1 MQSARHFPGRLFWF
15 SVAVAMMAI
24 PVWGQGTET
33 TPWPVPSSPYEPGLM
48 VLAVTA
54 ILIIGGAIVRLLLL
68 LGLIRRLVWILPVL
82 IFLTGGFWIFLRI
95 GRFADVPRLS
105 ALIGF
110 LLSFL
115 IFVAILVPAARWLL
129 PSRALQTRGGVP
141 VLLRG
146 MAVVGIGSV
155 GMFVL
160 LSWAFPGLSFAPVF
174 ITSGVVSIVMG
185 LALQEALGNLMAGIV
200 MSVERPFKIGDW
212 IQVGTTEG
220 EAVEQTWRA
229 TVVRTR
235 AGDYLHIPN
244 NLAVR
249 EIMVNFDRPTPEH
262 LVKIQVGVSY
272 DTPCGVAVE
281 SLLEA
286 ASKVAEVL
294 RKPAPSVYLKDFL
307 DSSILYELRVWID
320 NYGSLNAIESDVRKQ
335 IWYSFKRY
343 GVTIPFPQRDVN
355 IHRHMDRSLESYSRL
370 VVTGGPLQGA
380 MYMLGEAPATAG
392 RAAENTLIV
401 TDPHVSNHH
410 FVIEPKEGGY
420 SLRDLGSRY
429 GTLLNGQLIESAQ
442 LVQGDEIRVGSV
454 VFVYETHVA
463 PVSVRVERRVV
474 PAAPGRHMAPG
485 STVATSNTAVKETP
499 V

>member
-1 MQSARHFPGRLFWF
+1 MTVL
-15 SVAVAMMAI
+15 
-24 PVWGQGTET
+24 PVWGQGAESTA
-33 TPWPVPSSPYEPGLM
+33 WPVSASPYEPGLM

-54 ILIIGGAIVRLLLL
+54 ILVTGGAIVRLLLM

-82 IFLTGGFWIFLRI
+82 IFLTGGLWLFLRI
-95 GRFADVPRLS
+95 GRFADVPQLT

-141 VLLRG
+141 ALLRAMG
-146 MAVVGIGSV
+146 VVVIGSV

-160 LSWAFPGLSFAPVF
+160 LSWSFPGLSFTPVF
-174 ITSGVVSIVMG
+174 VTSGVVSIVLG

-212 IQVGTTEG
+212 IQLGTTEG

-235 AGDYLHIPN
+235 AGDHLLIPN

-249 EIMVNFDRPTPEH
+249 EIMVNYDRPTSEH
-262 LVKIQVGVSY
+262 LVKIQVGVAY

-281 SLLEA
+281 SLLDA
-286 ASKVAEVL
+286 AAKVAEVL
-294 RKPAPSVYLKDFL
+294 RTPAPSVFLKDFL

-320 NYGSLNAIESDVRKQ
+320 NYGSLHAIESDVRKQ

-355 IHRHMDRSLESYSRL
+355 IHRQMDRPLEACSRL

-380 MYMLGEAPATAG
+380 MFMLGEAPATLG
-392 RAAENTLIV
+392 RAAENTIIV
-401 TDPHVSNHH
+401 TDPHVSSRHL
-410 FVIEPKEGGY
+410 VIEPQEGGHR
-420 SLRDLGSRY
+420 LRDLGSRY

-442 LVQGDEIRVGSV
+442 LAQGDEIRVGSV

-474 PAAPGRHMAPG
+474 PAPPGRHVAPG
-485 STVATSNTAVKETP
+485 STVATSNTAIKETTL
-499 V
+499 